1 MSFMKHFLHPPPNDL
16 SHGGR
21 FYVNRTIEKPLVTEK
36 RKKLTRL
43 ITLFPKTI
51 SLVFFSRL

>member
-21 FYVNRTIEKPLVTEK
+21 FYVNRT
-36 RKKLTRL
+36 RL
-43 ITLFPKTI
+43 KNFI
-51 SLVFFSRL
+51 S

>member
-36 RKKLTRL
+36 RKNLL
-43 ITLFPKTI
+43 D
-51 SLVFFSRL
+51 